1 MPNIQ
6 ELDLTE
12 AGFITVSR
20 AAGPPVKYPLADILR
35 AADIPTG
42 LTYEQV
48 IGITTLANLVVVLIR
63 TLVNR
68 GLLDESFMDD
78 AGMEYDLDGLI
89 ESIEAMGGAYHDP
102 VLNEEAQDA
111 YSG

>member
-1 MPNIQ
+1 MAGNIE

-63 TLVNR
+63 TLINR
-68 GLLDESFMDD
+68 DVLNEGFVDD
-78 AGMEYDLDGLI
+78 AGMDYSLDAMI
-89 ESIEAMGGAYHDP
+89 DSIEQLGGAYHDP
-102 VLNEEAQDA
+102 VLNEEV
-111 YSG
+111 